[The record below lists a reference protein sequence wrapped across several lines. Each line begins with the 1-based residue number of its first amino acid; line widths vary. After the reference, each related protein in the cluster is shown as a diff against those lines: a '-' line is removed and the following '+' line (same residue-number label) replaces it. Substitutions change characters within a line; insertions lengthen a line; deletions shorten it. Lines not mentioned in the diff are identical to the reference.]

1 MPPPRRQSL
10 ASGGA
15 CTPVEPPSCV
25 AVVCGCRLNEFR
37 VPKNSNALE
46 DTFGLCRYSGAS
58 DSNLNDR
65 EICAFDYSCNK

>member
-1 MPPPRRQSL
+1 MPPPRRPLL
-10 ASGGA
+10 AE
-15 CTPVEPPSCV
+15 TPSCV

-58 DSNLNDR
+58 DSNVNDR
-65 EICAFDYSCNK
+65 EICAFEYSCKQKVSPNATI